1 MMWWGRYPWLSNRF
15 EKKPNNTNPWILRLA
30 DDDTT
35 AMQLQALVPNA
46 AGRNTWC
53 LQPALALGLWPMRG
67 LCKVLMM
74 VMMMVMMVMMI
85 CRAIRY
91 RVLQP
96 NAAKGSLSIHFEDEL
111 LPGLLKRGA
120 KVRWGP
126 QYSHSTA
133 YSVFSS
139 ILARAEVQSIA

>member
-1 MMWWGRYPWLSNRF
+1 
-15 EKKPNNTNPWILRLA
+15 
-30 DDDTT
+30 
-35 AMQLQALVPNA
+35 
-46 AGRNTWC
+46 
-53 LQPALALGLWPMRG
+53 
-67 LCKVLMM
+67 
-74 VMMMVMMVMMI
+74 MI

-120 KVRWGP
+120 KVGP
-126 QYSHSTA
+126 SLSQCCL